1 MKFVKRQFAKIIDK
15 FWRPK
20 PFNDFDD
27 MMFAIEDTWLAELV
41 QKNEEVRANRIS
53 ALIDERDKLKS
64 QKKKHTHIQAEIVKL
79 RAEQLRSA

>member
-20 PFNDFDD
+20 PFLDD
-27 MMFAIEDTWLAELV
+27 EMIFAMEDAWLTELV
-41 QKNEEVRANRIS
+41 QKNEKLREERI
-53 ALIDERDKLKS
+53 AVLTEERDALKRS
-64 QKKKHTHIQAEIVKL
+64 KKRYSHIQAEIVKL

>member
-27 MMFAIEDTWLAELV
+27 MMFAMEDTWLTELT
-41 QKNEEVRANRIS
+41 QKNEEVRDNRIS
-53 ALIDERDKLKS
+53 ALIDERDKLKA
-64 QKKKHTHIQAEIVKL
+64 QKKKHSHIQAEIAKL
-79 RAEQLRSA
+79 RAEQLRGA

>member
-27 MMFAIEDTWLAELV
+27 MMFCVGDLWLQDLARE
-41 QKNEEVRANRIS
+41 NEKVRADRI
-53 ALIDERDKLKS
+53 AVLIDERDKLKA
-64 QKKKHTHIQAEIVKL
+64 QKKKTSHIQAEIVKL
-79 RAEQLRSA
+79 RAEQLGT